1 MSGKKHYDMVVLGG
15 GPGGYTAAFRAADL
29 GLSVALVERYPSLG
43 GVCLNVGCIPSKM
56 LLHSAAII
64 REAARLQS
72 QGIAFDSPNID
83 LAQLRS
89 AKMQNIDRLS
99 GGLAAM
105 ARRRGVT
112 RFTGR
117 AVFDSPSQIVVNTEA
132 GLVEL
137 RFDKAV
143 IAVGSR
149 PVMPAFVPENSS
161 RVLDST
167 SALALADIPES
178 LLVVGGG
185 VIGLEMTSIF
195 SALGSRVTVV
205 ERDSNMLTGCDPDLI
220 EPLIAQLG
228 AYGVILKAEH
238 QVGSILDNGSGLDVE
253 VTGPGGRKKEQFT
266 HVLCAVGR
274 RPNSDVIEAENAGL
288 QTDSD
293 GFIVTDRQQRTAVN
307 NIFAIGDVTGQPML
321 AHRASHQ
328 GKVAAEVAAGMIVA
342 DESQVMP
349 SVVYT
354 EPEVAWAGLTETE
367 AAQSQRRIQ
376 VAKFPW
382 QASGRAQ
389 AVGATSGFTK
399 LVVCQDSGVLLGAG
413 IVGAHAGEL
422 IGEACLAIETG
433 LEAADL
439 ALVVHP
445 HPTLSES
452 LPLAA
457 AIHDGSI
464 TEI

>member
-1 MSGKKHYDMVVLGG
+1 MSRMVHYDLVVLGG

-29 GLSVALVERYPSLG
+29 GLSVALVERHAELG

-56 LLHSAAII
+56 LLHSAAVI
-64 REAARLQS
+64 REAERLRD
-72 QGIAFDSPNID
+72 QGIAFGEPAIN
-83 LAQLRS
+83 LERLRQ
-89 AKMQNIDRLS
+89 AKADTIERLGS
-99 GGLAAM
+99 GLAGL

-112 RFTGR
+112 RITGHAGFR
-117 AVFDSPSQIVVNTEA
+117 SPTQVTVATDDGEVT
-132 GLVEL
+132 LE
-137 RFDKAV
+137 FDKAV

-149 PVMPAFVPENSS
+149 PIMPGFLPDTP

-167 SALALADIPES
+167 DALALSTVPES
-178 LLVVGGG
+178 LLVIGGG

-205 ERDSNMLTGCDPDLI
+205 ERDAAMLPGCDSDLVD
-220 EPLIAQLG
+220 PLTAQL
-228 AYGVILKAEH
+228 AASGVDLRTGHEVVAMED
-238 QVGSILDNGSGLDVE
+238 VSDGLTVELSGPSGSSTE
-253 VTGPGGRKKEQFT
+253 RFS
-266 HVLCAVGR
+266 HALCAVGR
-274 RPNSDVIEAENAGL
+274 EPNSDNIQLGNAGIEPD
-288 QTDSD
+288 QN
-293 GFIVTDRQQRTAVN
+293 GFIAIDFQQRTAVSH
-307 NIFAIGDVTGQPML
+307 IFSIGDVTGQPML

-328 GKVAAEVAAGMIVA
+328 GKVAAEVAAGMVVA
-342 DESQVMP
+342 DDAQVMP

-367 AAQSQRRIQ
+367 AVQSGRPVR

-389 AVGATSGFTK
+389 AVGATAGMTK
-399 LVVCQDSGVLLGAG
+399 WVVCAQTDALLGAG
-413 IVGAHAGEL
+413 IVGANAGEM
-422 IGEACLAIETG
+422 IGEACLAIETA
-433 LEAADL
+433 LEATDVS
-439 ALVVHP
+439 LVVHP

-464 TEI
+464 TEL

>member
-1 MSGKKHYDMVVLGG
+1 MSGAAHYDLVVLGG

-29 GLSVALVERYPSLG
+29 GLSVALVERYAALG

-56 LLHSAAII
+56 LLHSAAVI
-64 REAARLQS
+64 REASRLHG
-72 QGIAFDSPNID
+72 QGIVFDAPAID
-83 LAQLRS
+83 LAQLRA
-89 AKMQNIDRLS
+89 AKGETIDRLG

-112 RFTGR
+112 RLTGH
-117 AVFDSPSQIVVNTEA
+117 AAFHSPQRIDVETEA
-132 GLVEL
+132 ETVALT
-137 RFDKAV
+137 FDKAV
-143 IAVGSR
+143 VAVGSR
-149 PVMPAFVPENSS
+149 PVMPGFLPDSV

-167 SALALADIPES
+167 GALALAEIPES
-178 LLVVGGG
+178 LLVIGGG

-195 SALGSRVTVV
+195 SALGSRVSVV
-205 ERDSNMLTGCDPDLI
+205 ERDANMLPGCDPDLV
-220 EPLIAQLG
+220 EPLTAQLT
-228 AYGVILKAEH
+228 AHGVSLRSGH
-238 QVGSILDNGSGLDVE
+238 QVSAMRDNGAGLEVE
-253 VTGPGGRKKEQFT
+253 LTGPEGSVTEQYT
-266 HVLCAVGR
+266 HALCAVGR
-274 RPNSDVIEAENAGL
+274 RPNSDTIAARNAGL
-288 QTDSD
+288 ETDAG
-293 GFIVTDRQQRTAVN
+293 GFIPTDAQQRTAVG

-328 GKVAAEVAAGMIVA
+328 GKVAAEVAAGLAVA

-354 EPEVAWAGLTETE
+354 EPEVAWTGLTET
-367 AAQSQRRIQ
+367 AAANSGRRVE

-389 AVGATSGFTK
+389 AVGATAGLTK
-399 LVVCQDSGVLLGAG
+399 LVVCADTGVLLGAG
-413 IVGAHAGEL
+413 IVGANAGEL

-439 ALVVHP
+439 SLVVHP
-445 HPTLSES
+445 HPTLAES